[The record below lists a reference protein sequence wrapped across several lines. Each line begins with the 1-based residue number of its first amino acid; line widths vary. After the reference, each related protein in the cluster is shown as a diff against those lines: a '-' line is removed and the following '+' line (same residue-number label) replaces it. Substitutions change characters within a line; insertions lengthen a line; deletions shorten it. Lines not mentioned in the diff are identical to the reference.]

1 MLFLLSSE
9 TSLARK
15 IFVVLAI
22 WCFMP
27 ASSNGSRMLNQAESY
42 WQKLEKGLSD
52 QGEENDWSPMKNA
65 TLIMSMN
72 HPEGSQTSSKMS
84 MSTYVGILARGNAT
98 AGNPAVTVCDNDTPA
113 LRPTTPQDN
122 ICRVLVNRGYDD
134 YGLCSGS
141 MVSNKGKMG
150 EQAFMLAAHCVIGP
164 DFEFSIAD
172 LEEHPSY
179 VCCSDQDPTKEE
191 WSIARLCPME
201 GRWRV
206 RGVAIPK
213 SYADGRQ
220 IVSYDDGAIF
230 MLSAAVQGKTKPV
243 SLSYN
248 WTALERDEL
257 CKEQLYLY
265 AGYPQADGINAGCI
279 KENIDGRR
287 LYVTEQRAAVRNCMS
302 FDDKSLPYSGL
313 EIPGAGCQG
322 LSGAPVFAETNE
334 GPRVIGTV
342 GAVEQTCSSK
352 RPNYVFFSHIVSNNL
367 SGFNPD
373 LLLESIKYNKRIMV

>member
-1 MLFLLSSE
+1 M
-9 TSLARK
+9 AQR
-15 IFVVLAI
+15 IFIALAI
-22 WCFMP
+22 WWFIP
-27 ASSNGSRMLNQAESY
+27 DNSNGRLLTQAESY

-52 QGEENDWSPMKNA
+52 QLLSEETDLGSFQNA
-65 TLIMSMN
+65 TLMMSMN
-72 HPEGSQTSSKMS
+72 HPEGFQSSTKMS
-84 MSTYVGILARGNAT
+84 MSTYIDILAQGNAT
-98 AGNPAVTVCDNDTPA
+98 VSSQAVSVCDNDTPV
-113 LRPTTPQDN
+113 LRPTKPQDN

-134 YGLCSGS
+134 FGLCSGS
-141 MVSNKGKMG
+141 MVSNKGKLG

-191 WSIARLCPME
+191 WSVARLCPME

-230 MLSAAVQGKTKPV
+230 MLSAAAKGKTKPV

-248 WTALERDEL
+248 WTALQRNEL

-265 AGYPQADGINAGCI
+265 AGYPQADGINAGCN
-279 KENIDGRR
+279 KKNIDGRR
-287 LYVTEQRAAVRNCMS
+287 LYVTEQRASVRNCMS
-302 FDDKSLPYSGL
+302 FDDKTLPYSGL

-322 LSGAPVFAETNE
+322 LSGAPVFAETIE

-342 GAVEQTCSSK
+342 GAVEQKCSSA
-352 RPNYVFFSHIVSNNL
+352 RPNYMFFSHIVSDNQ

-373 LLLESIKYNKRIMV
+373 LLLESIQYNKRIMV